1 MFPSQGKGPEFESL
15 YPHHLLGYNINMN
28 NGYGGRGNLRIKE
41 RPYKRL
47 TPIKRNISLATGIVE
62 PAEVPKDNHPIS
74 AFPSALPTISI
85 YKCSPSKPCCESNL
99 VSSRP
104 AGYKTIDNTFILKPD
119 DKRQIIKE
127 VTKDNK
133 DDKDKK
139 SFISHAFYLEKP
151 ASESFDFE
159 KEPPTKK
166 VETEEKKHKIVRHRK
181 PIIVRQI
188 PLALA
193 LFIILGTTGYVSV
206 TTWQTNNRVKQAIS
220 SSKSVASSNPST
232 ESSSTSV
239 DSDKSL
245 TESLNNYK
253 VAADLPRAIY
263 INKIN
268 VAAKILPMGIND
280 DNTLQAPTDALD
292 TGWYTES
299 AKPGQQ
305 GAILIDGHYSVD
317 SSTIAVFNS
326 LNNLS
331 IGDQITIERGDGE
344 KFTYQVVFMEDVLL
358 SDVDMN
364 KMLVTYNN
372 ANQGLNLITCS
383 GNLISDGSTLDHRL
397 LVYTVAI

>member
-1 MFPSQGKGPEFESL
+1 
-15 YPHHLLGYNINMN
+15 MN

-47 TPIKRNISLATGIVE
+47 TPIKRNISLATGIIKTE
-62 PAEVPKDNHPIS
+62 APEENNLSSK
-74 AFPSALPTISI
+74 FPSALPTIPI
-85 YKCSPSKPCCESNL
+85 YKRSPSKPCCESNL
-99 VSSRP
+99 VSIRP
-104 AGYKTIDNTFILKPD
+104 AGYKTIDNAFLLKPD
-119 DKRQIIKE
+119 DKRQIINV
-127 VTKDNK
+127 VTKD
-133 DDKDKK
+133 KK
-139 SFISHAFYLEKP
+139 GDNAKEYNISHSFNLEKP

-166 VETEEKKHKIVRHRK
+166 VETEEKKHNIVRHKK
-181 PIIVRQI
+181 PIIVKQI

-206 TTWQTNNRVKQAIS
+206 TTWQTNNQVKQAIN
-220 SSKSVASSNPST
+220 SSKSVANSN
-232 ESSSTSV
+232 SSTKSTSKSI
-239 DSDKSL
+239 DSDKSPN
-245 TESLNNYK
+245 EALNNYK

-344 KFTYQVVFMEDVLL
+344 KFNYQVVFMEDVPLA
-358 SDVDMN
+358 DVDMN

-383 GNLISDGSTLDHRL
+383 GNLTTDGSTLDHRL